1 MPTEDAM
8 KGSHESP
15 AERHESTGE
24 PTRPPAHAPGHD
36 PEGKAPEFAGGVVG
50 AGSGLAMGMAAGP
63 VGMVVGALAGAIGG
77 WWAIDK
83 ITEDMGTYTEE
94 EDRWYRQHYG
104 TSELRLADRTFDD
117 ARPAYAYGHI
127 AARNPTHR
135 GRSFTEVQRDLER
148 EWSAALRER
157 YGEWA
162 TASRYAQAGF
172 DRARSRT
179 GGRATTQPDESVG
192 EVF

>member
-1 MPTEDAM
+1 MTEPR
-8 KGSHESP
+8 ESDVR
-15 AERHESTGE
+15 RHESTSE

-50 AGSGLAMGMAAGP
+50 AGSGAAMGMVGGP
-63 VGMVVGALAGAIGG
+63 IGMVVGALAGAIGG

-83 ITEDMGTYTEE
+83 MTDHMGTYTEE
-94 EDRWYRQHYG
+94 EDRWYRQHYE
-104 TSELRLADRTFDD
+104 TSESRIADRSFDD
-117 ARPAYAYGHI
+117 VRAAYAYGHL
-127 AARNPTHR
+127 AARNPAHGGR
-135 GRSFTEVQRDLER
+135 GFADVQPDLER
-148 EWSAALRER
+148 EWSTGLRER

-162 TASRYAQAGF
+162 SASRFAQVGF

-179 GGRATTQPDESVG
+179 GARVTTQPEESAG